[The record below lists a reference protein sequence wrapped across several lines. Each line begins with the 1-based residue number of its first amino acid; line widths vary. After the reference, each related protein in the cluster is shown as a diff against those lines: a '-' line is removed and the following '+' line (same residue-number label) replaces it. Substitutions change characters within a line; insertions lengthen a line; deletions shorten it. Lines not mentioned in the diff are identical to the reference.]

1 MGSSPGMYL
10 FCSLKLL
17 HFCFFSNPF
26 CCDFVGEKF
35 SGGCGGVC
43 IFSLFLFLFSLLIM
57 PVVKT
62 HSAAK
67 RAQSIW
73 DFTTKFPDSLT
84 VDRYVYYPVLEAR
97 AVM

>member
-1 MGSSPGMYL
+1 VGSSPGLYL
-10 FCSLKLL
+10 FCSLKTL
-17 HFCFFSNPF
+17 HFFFFPILFAVTLLVKSF
-26 CCDFVGEKF
+26 QVAVGVDAF
-35 SGGCGGVC
+35 
-43 IFSLFLFLFSLLIM
+43 FSLFLFLFSLLIM

-97 AVM
+97 TVM